1 VQVHVS
7 QTFWLFHFSTCGVK
21 NESELVLSLHWKEA
35 HPDER
40 DLNRVAGQ
48 IVFVLHNIK
57 VWQVFEEPLKT
68 EDYTEL
74 FVYTPKLNVVI

>member
-1 VQVHVS
+1 LRIS
-7 QTFWLFHFSTCGVK
+7 LCIIEKDFHIAL
-21 NESELVLSLHWKEA
+21 NWKGA

-57 VWQVFEEPLKT
+57 VWQVFEEPFKT